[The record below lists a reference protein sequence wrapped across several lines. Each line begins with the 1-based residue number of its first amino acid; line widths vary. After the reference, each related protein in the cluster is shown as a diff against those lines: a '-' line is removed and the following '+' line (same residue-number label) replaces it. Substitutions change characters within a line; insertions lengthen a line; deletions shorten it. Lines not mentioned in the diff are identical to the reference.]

1 MVVKIQCN
9 VIGDN
14 TQHDDWHIKRLT
26 FISLLCN
33 GANILDPKK
42 KKKRSIRSYTFT
54 LGTTKQTLRE
64 HLFSPAL
71 SETPWLGHC
80 NGFPALQKILRQI
93 RTFSSKGTG

>member
-42 KKKRSIRSYTFT
+42 KKKKEHKVIYVHSGHNKTNSQRASLQPSIVRNT
-54 LGTTKQTLRE
+54 LVGTL
-64 HLFSPAL
+64 
-71 SETPWLGHC
+71 
-80 NGFPALQKILRQI
+80 
-93 RTFSSKGTG
+93 

>member
-42 KKKRSIRSYTFT
+42 KKK
-54 LGTTKQTLRE
+54 
-64 HLFSPAL
+64 
-71 SETPWLGHC
+71 
-80 NGFPALQKILRQI
+80 
-93 RTFSSKGTG
+93 KGA